1 MWKLFQ
7 HLLQHRTSVNRI
19 LVVDQDNPDRSDH
32 FELRPFSL
40 VLFLGSFLLL
50 VLLASALLFYIT
62 PIGDLYRSPQT
73 NQIREELFAIEKR
86 VNALRDTISAR
97 DLQLVTLQRALRAN
111 IDTTFATSAPYN
123 PESSQPTRSGIEFTE
138 PWNSYEQ
145 VTQRGITL
153 SNLSF
158 QNLSLPADGT
168 PSRSFHLL
176 NEHYGIDFA
185 TRANAPFYAVEDG
198 VVIFANW
205 TLEYGYVVAI
215 QHVGGYISVY
225 KHGSA
230 VTREKGDHVFKGDY
244 LGTVSDSGILST
256 GPHLH
261 FELWKDGNPLDPAIY
276 LPTLF

>member
-40 VLFLGSFLLL
+40 VLFLGTFLLL

-111 IDTTFATSAPYN
+111 IDTTFATSVPYN

-158 QNLSLPADGT
+158 QNLYLPADGT

-198 VVIFANW
+198 VVVFANW

-215 QHVGGYISVY
+215 QHDGGYMSVY

-230 VTREKGDHVFKGDY
+230 VTREKGEYVFKGDY